1 MQLTGMLHGAR
12 LLKIV
17 GFPSAEVLGPDAS
30 EEQVKA
36 LIDRHG
42 QVFVKPVFK
51 GGVGKKGKAG
61 LLGRAKDVATAFA
74 EKERLFFV
82 EHQVGNVKAKANG
95 VTFEGGV
102 PSEHEI
108 YFSLTD
114 STEYPCV
121 LRFDRFSAAAFPSS
135 VNVIR
140 RLLLLSLF
148 SHSKTITPSFALAT
162 VSPRS

>member
-1 MQLTGMLHGAR
+1 MQVTGMLHGAK
-12 LLKIV
+12 LLQFA
-17 GFPSAEVLGPDAS
+17 GFPTSEVLGPAAS
-30 EEQVKA
+30 EGEIKD
-36 LIDRHG
+36 LIARYG
-42 QVFVKPVFK
+42 SVFVKPVFR

-102 PSEHEI
+102 PSDHEV

-114 STEYPCV
+114 STQFRAP
-121 LRFDRFSAAAFPSS
+121 
-135 VNVIR
+135 
-140 RLLLLSLF
+140 
-148 SHSKTITPSFALAT
+148 
-162 VSPRS
+162 